1 MQAGGLAQQGM
12 CPLDQREA
20 LQRRSVRASAYA
32 GQVNAVPSTSRIDI
46 VVHTG
51 DAEWWQI
58 VADLGP
64 LVVLLVA
71 GITWLILRQGA
82 FVATAPVDDKTSAG
96 SQSVW
101 WSRARWALEAT
112 LADKPARREVGFA
125 ALELLS
131 TSRLSGKEETLI
143 IAEAWKRP
151 LGDSKAISRL
161 AEKVS
166 TGNNDLQ
173 NGLSPEERVIIRPAR
188 LRLSTEKKQGMPS
201 PIWIE
206 EIAKLTI

>member
-1 MQAGGLAQQGM
+1 
-12 CPLDQREA
+12 
-20 LQRRSVRASAYA
+20 
-32 GQVNAVPSTSRIDI
+32 VNAVPSTSLIDI

-58 VADLGP
+58 VAALGP

-71 GITWLILRQGA
+71 GITWLLLRQGA
-82 FVATAPVDDKTSAG
+82 FVATVPISDETSVG
-96 SQSVW
+96 SQSAW

-112 LADKPARREVGFA
+112 LDDKPARREVGLA

-131 TSRLSGKEETLI
+131 TSSLSGKEETAI

-151 LGDSKAISRL
+151 LEDSKSISGL
-161 AEKVS
+161 VEKMS
-166 TGNNDLQ
+166 GER
-173 NGLSPEERVIIRPAR
+173 GGFSPEERVIIRAAR
-188 LRLSTEKKQGMPS
+188 LRLSTDKKQRIES